1 MKNLASSIRLV
12 LLTVGGQIYA
22 LHLKS
27 VDRVLRMAAVT
38 PLPGA
43 SDRPGLP
50 LLSNDAEYCFRTM
63 RRTEM

>member
-1 MKNLASSIRLV
+1 VEHLRSLIRLV
-12 LLTVGGQIYA
+12 LLTVDGQTYA
-22 LHLKS
+22 PHLEAM
-27 VDRVLRMAAVT
+27 DRILRMVEIT

-43 SDRPGLP
+43 PYRPGLP